1 MQMQWYVILSKLLGG
16 LGVSLSIF
24 LITLLFSLPLGLFIS
39 FGRMSRNPILQNA
52 TKVYISIMRGT
63 PLMLQLFVVYY
74 GPYYIFKIQL
84 HPGYR
89 MMAVYIGFVLNYAG
103 YFAEIYRSGIQAMD
117 KGQLEAAEILGYS
130 RRQAFL
136 RIMFP
141 QVWKNILP
149 SITNEVITLVKDTS
163 LAVSIS
169 VMEMFTTA
177 KAISSSQSSMLPL
190 IMAGILYYIFNF
202 IVAFLMERFEKKLDY
217 YS

>member
-1 MQMQWYVILSKLLGG
+1 M
-16 LGVSLSIF
+16 SLSIF
-24 LITLLFSLPLGLFIS
+24 LITLLFSLPLGLLLS
-39 FGRMSRNPILQNA
+39 FGRMSRNLILQNA

-136 RIMFP
+136 HIIFP

-163 LAVSIS
+163 LAFSIS
-169 VMEMFTTA
+169 VMEMFATA
-177 KAISSSQSSMLPL
+177 KVPCFPSSWREYSTIYLTLSWPFSWNVLRKNWT
-190 IMAGILYYIFNF
+190 IT
-202 IVAFLMERFEKKLDY
+202 VDY
-217 YS
+217 SAK